1 MKISII
7 AMVVSIIF
15 SYEATAQSQNLSDY
29 KFLLEEQQ
37 GYIIT
42 LKGDSLV
49 GKLYMGSLPSYIT
62 FKSIL
67 RPDKEEKYF
76 AADIVRAKCGEHL
89 FKPMIYKVKGALS
102 LGNVK
107 VFLEVLE
114 EGNKLGLYREYTLSY
129 ELNAQGVKSKSF
141 DVGDLLIRPDGSA
154 ASLKDLK
161 FMNFAKGMSKYIE
174 DNAVLSQKVL
184 AKEKGFMKMDL
195 KNIIKEYNQ

>member
-15 SYEATAQSQNLSDY
+15 SYEATAQSQSISDY
-29 KFLLEEQQ
+29 NFLLEEQE

-49 GKLYMGSLPSYIT
+49 GRLYMGSIPSYIT
-62 FKSIL
+62 FKSVL
-67 RPDKEEKYF
+67 TPAKEEKYY
-76 AADIVRAKCGEHL
+76 ATDILRAKCGNHF
-89 FKPMIYKVKGALS
+89 FKPMMYKVKGALS

-107 VFLEVLE
+107 VFLEVME
-114 EGNKLGLYREYTLSY
+114 EGSKLGLYREYSITY
-129 ELNAQGVKSKSF
+129 ELNSQGLKSKKF
-141 DVGDLLIRPDGSA
+141 DVVDLLIRPDGSA
-154 ASLKDLK
+154 ASLNDLK

-195 KNIIKEYNQ
+195 KNIVKEYNQ